1 MLVSITNTVIDED
14 AVMVILGDASL
25 ANTTMFR
32 ASRFEGVTSTALVT
46 WKEDREIVRV
56 ECHMVRKVLG
66 IDVARIADC
75 RDI

>member
-1 MLVSITNTVIDED
+1 MLVSVTYAVIDED
-14 AVMVILGDASL
+14 AVVVVLGDASL
-25 ANTTMFR
+25 ANTAMFR
-32 ASRFEGVTSTALVT
+32 ASWFEGVTSTALVA

-56 ECHMVRKVLG
+56 ECHVARKVLG